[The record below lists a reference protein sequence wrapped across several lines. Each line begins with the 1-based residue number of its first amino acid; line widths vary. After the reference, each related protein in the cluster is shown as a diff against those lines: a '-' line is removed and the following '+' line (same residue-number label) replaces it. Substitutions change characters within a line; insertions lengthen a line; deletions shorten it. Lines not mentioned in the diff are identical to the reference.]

1 VQQEF
6 RTGDRI
12 QFTRNNHAAKRVNG
26 RTAEVVA
33 IYPDQGLLV
42 VRNKGGKRQTLDMG
56 RVADRHIRPGWV
68 QTVHAAQGAT
78 SDRVMAHLESF
89 RSNVDA
95 RVAYVAVSRAK
106 TFAAI
111 YTDDRLALVDAI
123 EGRDGAKVGAIDETL
138 ARGKVAAIAIPAPVR
153 AVGMTIGG

>member
-1 VQQEF
+1 MRQES
-6 RTGDRI
+6 RTGDRV
-12 QFTRNNHAAKRVNG
+12 QFTRNNYAAKRVNG

-33 IYPDQGLLV
+33 IDPDEGLLV
-42 VRNKGGKRQTLDMG
+42 VRNKNGKRQTLDMAN
-56 RVADRHIRPGWV
+56 VVDRHLRPDWV
-68 QTVHAAQGAT
+68 QTIHAAQGAT

-89 RSNVDA
+89 CSNVDA
-95 RVAYVAVSRAK
+95 RIAYVAVSRTK

-138 ARGKVAAIAIPAPVR
+138 LRRKVATIAVPAPVR
-153 AVGMTIGG
+153 ALGIAIG